1 MAGSDHSWKIT
12 DVVTGQTVPNGAGN
26 VVVGSYVYF
35 FTGDGNQGSVFIP
48 DTRFTEHHVQQAVR
62 EAARKL
68 DRIGRLA
75 EGTIEQAF

>member
-1 MAGSDHSWKIT
+1 MAGSGHSWQVTDIIT
-12 DVVTGQTVPNGAGN
+12 NQTVPNGAGN

-35 FTGDGNQGSVFIP
+35 ITGDGNQGSVFIQ
-48 DTRFTEHHVQQAVR
+48 DTRFTEHNVQTAVR

-75 EGTIEQAF
+75 EGNMGQA